1 MKKIL
6 LSILFLALSFGSI
19 SENVFSADAGET
31 TTMLNGTEID
41 NTNSNPDQSAAE
53 TARLNGQNGSTTTTT
68 VIVTEKVPGVKCDPI
83 DGTNAET
90 PVEKRK
96 YACTVKSGLAGFQWM
111 LAAIV
116 RWFVYLVLLFWVLA
130 IVWLGIAWS
139 MAGGDD
145 AKAKTALKK
154 WAINILV
161 GMIILFF
168 FRYILQFLAPWVFV

>member
-1 MKKIL
+1 MKKYFIEYTHCIIDTDSLLYFLDRSCTIYFLDMKKIL

-96 YACTVKSGLAGFQWM
+96 YACTVKSGLAGFQ
-111 LAAIV
+111 
-116 RWFVYLVLLFWVLA
+116 
-130 IVWLGIAWS
+130 
-139 MAGGDD
+139 
-145 AKAKTALKK
+145 
-154 WAINILV
+154 
-161 GMIILFF
+161 
-168 FRYILQFLAPWVFV
+168 